1 MADLDTATNTTPNAG
16 GEAPQGA
23 AVTQARTFTQAELDS
38 IIADRLNREKAK
50 YQDYDALRQFKET
63 AEQASKS
70 EVEKLTERAAKAEAE
85 ARETQE
91 RYLAR
96 TLDAEAR
103 AVAATLGFTKPNA
116 AVKLADLTKAVNDGE
131 VDAEAIHKALTALA
145 SEMPELLKPMPAR
158 VGPTNPT
165 KGSGTEGKESD
176 AERWSRLR
184 GGGGSFL
191 QKGNLVMY
199 KDQ

>member
-1 MADLDTATNTTPNAG
+1 MADIDTATNTTPNAG
-16 GEAPQGA
+16 GEAGQPA

-85 ARETQE
+85 VRETQE

-103 AVAATLGFTKPNA
+103 AVAAGLGFTKPDK
-116 AVKLADLTKAVNDGE
+116 AVKLADLTKAVKDGE
-131 VDAEAIHKALTALA
+131 VDAEAIHKALTDLA
-145 SEMPELLKPMPAR
+145 NEMPELLKTVPPR
-158 VGPTNPT
+158 VGATNPP
-165 KGSGTEGKESD
+165 KGSDADTKESD
-176 AERWSRLR
+176 AERWARLR
-184 GGGGSFL
+184 GGGGDFL
-191 QKGNLVMY
+191 KKGNLVMY
-199 KDQ
+199 QDR